1 MVTGDRPDVDESRRT
16 TTRGTS
22 GSTTF
27 VYPKDVMA
35 EMRASFT
42 TELERR
48 LPALRVL
55 YST

>member
-1 MVTGDRPDVDESRRT
+1 MDESGRT
-16 TTRGTS
+16 TTRGTF
-22 GSTTF
+22 GSTTC

-48 LPALRVL
+48 LPAMRVL

>member
-1 MVTGDRPDVDESRRT
+1 MVTGGRPDADESRRT
-16 TTRGTS
+16 TTRGTF

-35 EMRASFT
+35 EMRAWFT

-48 LPALRVL
+48 RPALRIL
-55 YST
+55 YWT

>member
-1 MVTGDRPDVDESRRT
+1 MDESGRT

-22 GSTTF
+22 GSTTC

-35 EMRASFT
+35 EMRAWFT

-48 LPALRVL
+48 LPALRIL
-55 YST
+55 YWT